1 VSRSRAFSRV
11 VIEESK
17 ESVRVVFYSPRLR
30 WFWRGRAVMVYAT
43 FGDCLLGLSERYLE
57 AAKRRGAAGRKR
69 RRRLA
74 AKIAAK
80 LVG

>member
-1 VSRSRAFSRV
+1 MRGRPFCRV

-17 ESVRVVFYSPRLR
+17 GGVRVVFWRPWLR
-30 WFWRGRAVMVYAT
+30 WFWQRAAVRSYPT
-43 FGDCLLGLSERYLE
+43 FADCLMGLSERYLE
-57 AAKRRGAAGRKR
+57 AAKRKGAAGRKQR
-69 RRRLA
+69 RRWA

>member
-1 VSRSRAFSRV
+1 MSRSRAFSRV
-11 VIEESK
+11 VLEES
-17 ESVRVVFYSPRLR
+17 ERGVRVVFYSPRLR
-30 WFWRGRAVMVYAT
+30 WFWKRRAVMVYAT
-43 FGDCLLGLSERYLE
+43 FADCLMGLSEKYLE

-80 LVG
+80 LVR